1 MASERIQ
8 RQIDRLLDQAEEAMG
23 RLEWGTVRECARV
36 VLGLDS
42 TNSDALAF
50 LAPLPPTCLYD
61 RLARYIS
68 DPLDVREH
76 GLLPQIQTARTPRR
90 GDTNSPPRR
99 SPA

>member
-50 LAPLPPTCLYD
+50 LGSVEQVLPGEPGRPRSAVAILRYPHQRARATHIFRQRPLP
-61 RLARYIS
+61 
-68 DPLDVREH
+68 
-76 GLLPQIQTARTPRR
+76 GQTF
-90 GDTNSPPRR
+90 SW
-99 SPA
+99 